1 MEIADLVVLVGFLL
15 GISVY
20 GFVKSRQTTNNAR
33 EILVG
38 SEISAFSVAL
48 SVCSGYL
55 SSISLLG
62 FPAEVYFYGGMILWF
77 FLVYLIAFPLVA
89 FVFLPVLHRLNTTS
103 IYETLLYNSVALYAP
118 SLALSSLAGIPL
130 VLSITLSAVLSAVYI
145 SFGGAKAGIH
155 TSAIQMLVIFASMAV
170 LVAIGLRN
178 TTLQEVLSTAHNGH
192 RLNLYDLRMDPRVR
206 HSIWSVVIGGTGN
219 VLCLFASNQLS
230 MQKYM
235 VMKNLKDAQ
244 RVVLLNIPFNAFILL
259 TYVSTGLIVYQ
270 YYANCH
276 PQLGTLSSSFAAL
289 SALLISDATTSF
301 NKGKIMRFD
310 EKRAVIVARFLPII
324 FAFLTVGM
332 AILCSKLKTIVLQIS
347 FIVFGAA
354 GGPVLGSFV
363 VGLFFK
369 CVRGQA
375 ALAGIVSS
383 ILISFVVAIGSA
395 VLKADPVQLPLVRD
409 CRAENITIASQM
421 QLPENY
427 GYVKINQFYGLENI
441 FQVSYQYYSIIGVL
455 SNVIV
460 SIIWQHCFGGSSS
473 NCEDVPDELLSP
485 MVRSKSQPVESNE
498 VEQNLMEKHA
508 TDAV

>member
-1 MEIADLVVLVGFLL
+1 
-15 GISVY
+15 
-20 GFVKSRQTTNNAR
+20 
-33 EILVG
+33 
-38 SEISAFSVAL
+38 
-48 SVCSGYL
+48 
-55 SSISLLG
+55 
-62 FPAEVYFYGGMILWF
+62 MILWF

-118 SLALSSLAGIPL
+118 SLALSSLTGIPL
-130 VLSITLSAVLSAVYI
+130 ILSITLSAVLSAVYI

-270 YYANCH
+270 YYASCH
-276 PQLGTLSSSFAAL
+276 PQLGSTNELLPRFVLDALSQVPGIIGLFAAAIYSAGIRQKKTCQILANMHIFSTLSSSFAAL

-310 EKRAVIVARFLPII
+310 EKRAVTVARFLPII

-369 CVRGQA
+369 FVRGQA

-383 ILISFVVAIGSA
+383 ILISFMVAIGSA
-395 VLKADPVQLPLVRD
+395 ILKADPVQLPLVRD

-460 SIIWQHCFGGSSS
+460 SIIWQHCFGGSDNRSS
-473 NCEDVPDELLSP
+473 VKLKCPKFRFV
-485 MVRSKSQPVESNE
+485 K
-498 VEQNLMEKHA
+498 
-508 TDAV
+508 